1 MYADS
6 KDGKVFTNLLSVIMS
21 EENIRLAYRNLK
33 TNHGS
38 RTPGVDGKTI
48 DDLKR
53 WNDTDLIRN
62 IQKSL
67 EWYTPGKVKRVEIP
81 KGNGKM
87 RPLGIPT
94 IKDRLIQQ
102 SIATIKN
109 RQHQV
114 EMTAIKI

>member
-1 MYADS
+1 MGA
-6 KDGKVFTNLLSVIMS
+6 GRR
-21 EENIRLAYRNLK
+21 E
-33 TNHGS
+33 
-38 RTPGVDGKTI
+38 
-48 DDLKR
+48 
-53 WNDTDLIRN
+53 WTDLLKN